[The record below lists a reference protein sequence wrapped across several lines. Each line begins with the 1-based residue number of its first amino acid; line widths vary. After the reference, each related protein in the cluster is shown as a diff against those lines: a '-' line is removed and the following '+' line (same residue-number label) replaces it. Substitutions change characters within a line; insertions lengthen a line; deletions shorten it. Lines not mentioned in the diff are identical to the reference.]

1 MDRLGF
7 QWEGTDN
14 PNDPSGVATFKCDGI
29 SVSIGLNDF
38 SEASRLSYLMRSA
51 YQLGKNDII
60 KGFIV
65 ATLTVILTGS
75 LTSLQNGVLPDI
87 NTIKTLCITGLGAGV
102 AYILKNLLTNS
113 EDQFLKK
120 EPKKDEKAAN

>member
-1 MDRLGF
+1 MKNKL
-7 QWEGTDN
+7 
-14 PNDPSGVATFKCDGI
+14 
-29 SVSIGLNDF
+29 
-38 SEASRLSYLMRSA
+38 
-51 YQLGKNDII
+51 YQLGTNDLI

-65 ATLTVILTGS
+65 AVLTVVLTGA
-75 LTSLQNGVLPDI
+75 LTSLQAGVLPDLA
-87 NTIKTLCITGLGAGV
+87 TVKTLIVTGLGAGV

>member
-1 MDRLGF
+1 MKTKL
-7 QWEGTDN
+7 
-14 PNDPSGVATFKCDGI
+14 
-29 SVSIGLNDF
+29 
-38 SEASRLSYLMRSA
+38 
-51 YQLGKNDII
+51 YQLGKNDLI

-65 ATLTVILTGS
+65 AVLTVVLTGS
-75 LTSLQNGVLPDI
+75 LTSLQAGILPDI
-87 NTIKTLCITGLGAGV
+87 ATIKALSITGLGAGV